1 MKYSIGT
8 TEGDYELGSN
18 GRVLKNKLGIT
29 SETEMQ
35 EAEEHL
41 LLQLYNYIFANE
53 FSIEQ
58 LSFQDIMDWHRKWL
72 KPIYS
77 WAGNLRTVDM
87 SKGDFRFAAAQFLSK
102 QIKPFESEF
111 LDPYGQLNAMD
122 TETLISFLAKSHV
135 EFILIHPF
143 REGNGRISR
152 LVMDVMATQAGYEP
166 LDYSLWDKHK
176 NFYFGSIQ
184 AGVAG
189 DYQHIER
196 LVRDI
201 LISNY

>member
-8 TEGDYELGSN
+8 TEGDYEPGSN

-35 EAEEHL
+35 QAEEYL

-87 SKGDFRFAAAQFLSK
+87 SKDEFPFAAAQFLSK

-111 LDPYGQLNAMD
+111 LDSYGQLNAMD
-122 TETLISFLAKSHV
+122 TENLISFLAKSHV

-166 LDYSLWDKHK
+166 LDYSLWDQHK

-189 DYQHIER
+189 DYQHMER

-201 LISNY
+201 IISNY

>member
-8 TEGDYELGSN
+8 TEGDYEPGSN

-87 SKGDFRFAAAQFLSK
+87 SKDEFPFAAAQFLSK

-111 LDPYGQLNAMD
+111 LDSYGQLNAMD
-122 TETLISFLAKSHV
+122 TENLISFLAKSHV

-166 LDYSLWDKHK
+166 LDYSLWDQHK

-189 DYQHIER
+189 DYQHMER

-201 LISNY
+201 IISNY

>member
-1 MKYSIGT
+1 MS
-8 TEGDYELGSN
+8 
-18 GRVLKNKLGIT
+18 RVLSFKSLCNK
-29 SETEMQ
+29 
-35 EAEEHL
+35 A
-41 LLQLYNYIFANE
+41 LQLYNYIFANE

-102 QIKPFESEF
+102 QIKPFEREF
-111 LDPYGQLNAMD
+111 LYSYGQLNAMD

-135 EFILIHPF
+135 DFILIHPF

>member
-87 SKGDFRFAAAQFLSK
+87 SKGDFRFAAVQFLSK
-102 QIKPFESEF
+102 QIKPFEREF
-111 LDPYGQLNAMD
+111 LDSYGQLNAMD

-135 EFILIHPF
+135 DFILIHPF

>member
-1 MKYSIGT
+1 MKYAIGT
-8 TEGDYELGSN
+8 SEGDYEPGSN

-29 SETEMQ
+29 SEAEMQ

-72 KPIYS
+72 KPIYA
-77 WAGNLRTVDM
+77 WAGDLRTVDM
-87 SKGDFRFAAAQFLSK
+87 TKGDFRFAAAQFLPQ
-102 QIKPFESEF
+102 QIKPFERQF
-111 LDPYGQLNAMD
+111 LDLYGQLNAMD
-122 TETLISFLAKSHV
+122 LDDFVSFLAQSHV

-152 LVMDVMATQAGYEP
+152 LLMDVMATQAGYGP

-176 NFYFGSIQ
+176 GFYFGSIQ
-184 AGVAG
+184 AGVAC
-189 DYQHIER
+189 DYQHMER

-201 LISNY
+201 LTSDY

>member
-87 SKGDFRFAAAQFLSK
+87 SKGDFRFAAVQFLSK
-102 QIKPFESEF
+102 QIKPFEREF
-111 LDPYGQLNAMD
+111 LDSYGQLNAMD

-135 EFILIHPF
+135 DFILIHPF
-143 REGNGRISR
+143 REGSGRISR